1 MSLQRCTSYTTV
13 RSWFALAALA
23 LALGGCA
30 SGSGTPSP
38 RKAASAIAED
48 PATREVSPQAQTL
61 YEQAVAIMASGDN
74 LEAQFRFEEFVL
86 RYPDYPGAYTNLAII
101 HAQNGDDAGA
111 EGRITDALMIDP
123 RHAPTLNQLGMLLR
137 RQGKFARRRP
147 PISGRSRRIR
157 VTCSPTT
164 TSACCTSSICRSW
177 TRPWFISKNI
187 NHLSAKTSRSNAG
200 SPICGGALSG
210 INVLQM

>member
-13 RSWFALAALA
+13 KSWFALAALA

-38 RKAASAIAED
+38 RKAASAIAQD

-111 EGRITDALMIDP
+111 EGSITDALMIDP

-137 RQGKFARRRP
+137 RQGKFAEAEAAYLRALEADP
-147 PISGRSRRIR
+147 SYLL
-157 VTCSPTT
+157 
-164 TSACCTSSICRSW
+164 AHY
-177 TRPWFISKNI
+177 N
-187 NHLSAKTSRSNAG
+187 L
-200 SPICGGALSG
+200 GGALRALSAEVG
-210 INVLQM
+210 PGLASFREISSTYR